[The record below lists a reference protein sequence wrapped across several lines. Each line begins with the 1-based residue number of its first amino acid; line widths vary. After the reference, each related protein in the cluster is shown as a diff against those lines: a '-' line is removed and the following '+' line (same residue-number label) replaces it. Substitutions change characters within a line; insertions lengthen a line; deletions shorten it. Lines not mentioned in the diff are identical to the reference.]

1 VQLIS
6 PTTGHTAADIGHRRC
21 AFRARAWWGQ
31 DLIAES
37 SAAIVLTEPG
47 QPAALYF
54 PPTDVRLDTGS
65 EGDEASC
72 PVKGTAQLWT
82 LPGEVPPANAGAWSA
97 DDQPDLVNGEGAAW
111 TFTHPASDLDWLRDR
126 VAFDSDRVRV
136 ELVDAMEGADP
147 RDESVKRF
155 PVWGDSDDL
164 IDILRVRPEGD
175 GRFTAPALA
184 DEGRPVVEGSQMLG
198 QAIVAAGSLAPGR
211 RIVSAHMVFFRPAD
225 ARLPLEFE
233 LTEHSSGRSF
243 STLGVSVIQ
252 AGKPRAAGTLLLDV
266 TAPDLIRHAEPA
278 PPAPGPYDSVPYDM
292 SVTGRDLRVVDAAY
306 TDDPQAPVGPPVIDA
321 WVRFRGPLDD
331 DPALH
336 AGLLAQFT
344 GHMPI
349 AAALRAHAGIGQAE
363 AHRSISTGIN
373 AIALSFHREV
383 RADQWMR
390 YHHHSTFAGSGMTHA
405 ECRAYTEDGDLL
417 ASFAVEAMVRGF
429 ADPSQQGNARTAM

>member
-1 VQLIS
+1 MQPIS
-6 PTTGHTAADIGHRRC
+6 PATGHTAADVRQQAC

-31 DLIAES
+31 DLIADS
-37 SAAIVLTEPG
+37 PDAIIVSEPG

-54 PPTDVRLDTGS
+54 PLADARLGNSQDSG
-65 EGDEASC
+65 EAVC
-72 PVKGTAQLWT
+72 PVKGTARLWT
-82 LPGEVPPANAGAWSA
+82 LPGAVPPAGAGAWSA
-97 DDQPDLVNGEGAAW
+97 DDRPDRVEGKGAAW
-111 TFTHPASDLDWLRDR
+111 TFSDPASELEWLRDL

-136 ELVDAMEGADP
+136 ELVDLMEGADP

-155 PVWGDSDDL
+155 PVWGDRDDL
-164 IDILRVRPEGD
+164 IDILQVRPEGD

-184 DEGRPVVEGSQMLG
+184 DAGRPVVEGSQMLG
-198 QAIVAAGSLAPGR
+198 QAIVAAGISAPGR
-211 RIVSAHMVFFRPAD
+211 RVVSAHMIFFRPAD

-233 LTEHSSGRSF
+233 VTEHSNGRSF
-243 STLGVSVIQ
+243 TTLGVRVIQ
-252 AGKPRAAGTLLLDV
+252 DGKPRAAGTLLLDV
-266 TAPDLIRHAEPA
+266 TAPDLIRHTEPA
-278 PPAPGPYDSVPYDM
+278 PPAPGPYESVPYDM

-363 AHRSISTGIN
+363 AHRTISTGIN
-373 AIALSFHREV
+373 AIALSFHRDV

-390 YHHHSTFAGSGMTHA
+390 YHHHSTFAGNGMTHA

-417 ASFAVEAMVRGF
+417 ASFTVEAMVRGF
-429 ADPSQQGNARTAM
+429 ADPAQQGNARTAM

>member
-1 VQLIS
+1 MQPIS
-6 PTTGHTAADIGHRRC
+6 PANGHTEADIGHRPC

-31 DLIAES
+31 DLIADS
-37 SAAIVLTEPG
+37 SKAVVVTEPG
-47 QPAALYF
+47 QAAALYF
-54 PPTDVRLDTGS
+54 PIADVRLDNIHDGGEVT
-65 EGDEASC
+65 C
-72 PVKGTAQLWT
+72 PAKGTAQLWT
-82 LPGEVPPANAGAWSA
+82 LPGEVPPVNAGAWSA
-97 DDQPDLVNGEGAAW
+97 DDQPDVVNGQGAAW
-111 TFTHPASDLDWLRDR
+111 TFTQPTSGLDWLRDH

-136 ELVDAMEGADP
+136 ELVDLMEGNDP
-147 RDESVKRF
+147 RDESLKRF

-164 IDILRVRPEGD
+164 IDILRVRPEGE

-198 QAIVAAGSLAPGR
+198 QAILAAGMQVPGR
-211 RIVSAHMVFFRPAD
+211 RVVSAHMVFFRPAD

-233 LTEHSSGRSF
+233 LTEHSNGRSF
-243 STLGVSVIQ
+243 STLGVRVIQ
-252 AGKPRAAGTLLLDV
+252 DGRPRAAGTILLDV
-266 TAPDLIRHAEPA
+266 TSPDLIRHIEPA
-278 PPAPGPYDSVPYDM
+278 PPAPGPYDAVPYDM

-363 AHRSISTGIN
+363 AHRTISTGIN
-373 AIALSFHREV
+373 AIALSFHRDV
-383 RADQWMR
+383 RADRWMR
-390 YHHHSTFAGSGMTHA
+390 YHHHSTFAGAGMTHA

-417 ASFAVEAMVRGF
+417 ASFTVEAMVRGF

>member
-1 VQLIS
+1 MQPIS
-6 PTTGHTAADIGHRRC
+6 PVSGHTAADITHRPC
-21 AFRARAWWGQ
+21 AFRARAWWGK

-37 SAAIVLTEPG
+37 TDATIVIEPG

-54 PPTDVRLDTGS
+54 PVSDVRLDKAREDG
-65 EGDEASC
+65 EAVC
-72 PVKGTAQLWT
+72 PVKGTARLWT

-97 DDQPDLVNGEGAAW
+97 DDQPDLVHGEAAAW
-111 TFTHPASDLDWLRDR
+111 AFRQPAPDLDALRDR

-136 ELVDAMEGADP
+136 ELLDPMEGLNA

-164 IDILRVRPEGD
+164 IDILRVRPEGG

-198 QAIVAAGSLAPGR
+198 QAIVAAGTHAPGR
-211 RIVSAHMVFFRPAD
+211 RVVSAHMVFFRPAD

-243 STLGVSVIQ
+243 STLGVRVIQ
-252 AGKPRAAGTLLLDV
+252 DGKPRAAGTLLLDV
-266 TAPDLIRHAEPA
+266 TAPDLIRHIEPA

-349 AAALRAHAGIGQAE
+349 AAALRPHAGIGQAE
-363 AHRSISTGIN
+363 AHRTISTGIN
-373 AIALSFHREV
+373 AIALSFHRDV

-390 YHHHSTFAGSGMTHA
+390 YHHRSTFAGSGMTHA
-405 ECRAYTEDGDLL
+405 DCRAYTEDGDLL
-417 ASFAVEAMVRGF
+417 ASFSVEAMVRGF

>member
-1 VQLIS
+1 M
-6 PTTGHTAADIGHRRC
+6 
-21 AFRARAWWGQ
+21 
-31 DLIAES
+31 
-37 SAAIVLTEPG
+37 
-47 QPAALYF
+47 
-54 PPTDVRLDTGS
+54 
-65 EGDEASC
+65 
-72 PVKGTAQLWT
+72 KGTARLWT
-82 LPGEVPPANAGAWSA
+82 LPGAVPPASAGAWSA
-97 DDQPDLVNGEGAAW
+97 DDRPDLVDGAGAAW
-111 TFTHPASDLDWLRDR
+111 TFTQPTAGLDWLRDR

-136 ELVDAMEGADP
+136 ELVDPMEGNDS
-147 RDESVKRF
+147 RDESLKRF

-164 IDILRVRPEGD
+164 IDILRVRPQGD
-175 GRFTAPALA
+175 GRFAAPALA

-198 QAIVAAGSLAPGR
+198 QAIVAAGMQVSGR
-211 RIVSAHMVFFRPAD
+211 RVVSAHMVFFRPAD

-233 LTEHSSGRSF
+233 LTEHSNGRSF
-243 STLGVSVIQ
+243 STLGVRVVQ

-266 TAPDLIRHAEPA
+266 TAPDLIRHSEAA

-306 TDDPQAPVGPPVIDA
+306 TDDSQAPVGPPVIDA

-331 DPALH
+331 DQALH

-363 AHRSISTGIN
+363 AHRTISTGIN
-373 AIALSFHREV
+373 AISLSLHRDV

-390 YHHHSTFAGSGMTHA
+390 YHHRSTFAGAGMTHA

-417 ASFAVEAMVRGF
+417 ASFTVEAMVRGF